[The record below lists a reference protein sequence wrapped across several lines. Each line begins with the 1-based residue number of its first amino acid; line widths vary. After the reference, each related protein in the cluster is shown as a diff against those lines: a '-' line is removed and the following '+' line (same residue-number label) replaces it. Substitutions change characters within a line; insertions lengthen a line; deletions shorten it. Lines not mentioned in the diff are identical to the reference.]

1 MKKKRV
7 VIVGSG
13 FGGLKAALDLSD
25 MEEFDVTLIS
35 TQLNFEYHAALYRSA
50 TGWSPREVLIPLRD
64 IFYGKHHIELIQDK
78 IVSIDPKHRIIRGDI
93 GDDYKYDHLILAV
106 GQVANYYGIEGL
118 DESSYSMDTV
128 ANTIKLREHL
138 RKVVVNGKNK
148 EDSKFIVV
156 GGGATGVELASELQ
170 IFIEELC
177 REHRKPVKK
186 IDVVIVEG
194 STRLLS
200 LLAPKVSK
208 QAQWR
213 LEELGVEV
221 MLSTRVTGLHKS
233 LLTLSDKRKL
243 RSSTVIWTAGAK
255 NNPFFANN
263 SEHFNIG
270 RNTRV
275 EVDEYL
281 CATQNVYVI
290 GDSANTQYSGM
301 AQTALFDAKFVAD
314 NLKLTAKGKER
325 KLYVPHRPIYAVPVG
340 RHWAVLQWG
349 TYILWARPAW
359 IARRLADLRLF
370 LNFEPYKKA
379 IKTWRSGNRRA
390 KGYEVK

>member
-1 MKKKRV
+1 MKKQRV
-7 VIVGSG
+7 VVVGSG
-13 FGGLKAALDLSD
+13 FGGLKAALDLSNA
-25 MEEFDVTLIS
+25 ENFEITLIS

-50 TGWSPREVLIPLRD
+50 TGWSPREVLISLRD

-78 IVSIDPKHRIIRGDI
+78 IVSINPKNRTIRGGM
-93 GDDYKYDHLILAV
+93 GDDYKYDHLILAI
-106 GQVANYYGIEGL
+106 GQVSNYYGIEGL
-118 DESSYSMDTV
+118 DEGSYSMDTV
-128 ANTIKLREHL
+128 ANTIRLREHL
-138 RKVVVNGKNK
+138 RDAVVNGKSNK
-148 EDSKFIVV
+148 DLEFIVV

-177 REHRKPVKK
+177 REHRKPIKK
-186 IDVVIVEG
+186 IDVIIVEG

-208 QAQWR
+208 RAQWR

-221 MLSTRVTGLHKS
+221 MLSTKVTGLRKGV
-233 LLTLSDKRKL
+233 LTLSDKRKL
-243 RSSTVIWTAGAK
+243 RASTVIWTAGAK

-270 RNTRV
+270 KSTHV

-281 CATQNVYVI
+281 CAMESVYVI

-301 AQTALFDAKFVAD
+301 AQTALFDAKFVAE
-314 NLKLTAKGKER
+314 NLKRTAKGKKK

-340 RHWAVLQWG
+340 RHWAVMQWG

-359 IARRLADLRLF
+359 VARRLADLRLF

-390 KGYEVK
+390 RGYEIK